1 MKDNDLTKLE
11 FLLTLNNHIVVQR
24 FFNVK
29 NFNKNAKNSVELYE
43 YIKDFSNS
51 LHYDLKMKTLVYMMD
66 NQYLIQ
72 ENPEVLNTSLTDD
85 SEFFNIFIKDGDDI
99 VMHRILD
106 AKMYPPKIRYTV
118 DLRPFLKTILK
129 DISDI
134 FATKNLSYDY
144 LGYSLIS

>member
-29 NFNKNAKNSVELYE
+29 NYNPKAKNSLQMYE
-43 YIKDFSNS
+43 YLKEISDS

-66 NQYLIQ
+66 NQYLIE
-72 ENPEVLNTSLTDD
+72 ENPEVLNTSLTDA
-85 SEFFNIFIKDGDDI
+85 SEYFNIYIKEGDDI
-99 VMHRILD
+99 LAHRVLD
-106 AKMYPPKIRYTV
+106 AKLYPPKVRYTV
-118 DLRPFLKTILK
+118 DLRPILKSILK

-134 FATKNLSYDY
+134 LTSKKLSFEY
-144 LGYSLIS
+144 LGYSLID